1 MTTLIVPSPKME
13 ELVSDKQLRPDLIA
27 LLVLAAG
34 LGLRV
39 QLAVSHFFNADE
51 ALHYWIADQ
60 SYPLSVYRESLN
72 NAHPPLYFLSIYYW
86 RLLGNSD
93 LMLRMLPILASIGF
107 LWFLYKWTTA
117 ECGPAAGL
125 CALAVAACSPSLV

>member
-13 ELVSDKQLRPDLIA
+13 ELVSDKRLRPDVIA

-60 SYPLSVYRESLN
+60 SNPLAVYRESLN

-93 LMLRMLPILASIGF
+93 QMLRILPILPTLGF
-107 LWFLYKWTTA
+107 PRSLYKWTTA
-117 ECGPAAGL
+117 DRRPAASL
-125 CALAVAACSPSLV
+125 RALAFAAASP